1 MTDENTSTVIVN
13 IHGLLG
19 EQDGVQ
25 IEFEEE
31 LLVEEGEFVLDEVRY
46 QIIRIIIE
54 DVGDSLRQIVRSN
67 QKHLLPKNLTFR
79 LEYIMNQLY
88 LKYGLIHGDITFRNI
103 CFKNNQLYLIDF
115 DKAKE
120 IDIFSFDYN

>member
-31 LLVEEGEFVLDEVRY
+31 LLMEEGEFVLDEVRY
-46 QIIRIIIE
+46 EIVRIIND
-54 DVGDSLRQIVRSN
+54 DV
-67 QKHLLPKNLTFR
+67 
-79 LEYIMNQLY
+79 EYPLVY
-88 LKYGLIHGDITFRNI
+88 VVVLDILSQT
-103 CFKNNQLYLIDF
+103 
-115 DKAKE
+115 
-120 IDIFSFDYN
+120 

>member
-31 LLVEEGEFVLDEVRY
+31 LLVEEEEFVLDEVRY
-46 QIIRIIIE
+46 EIVRIINE
-54 DVGDSLRQIVRSN
+54 DV
-67 QKHLLPKNLTFR
+67 
-79 LEYIMNQLY
+79 EYPLVY
-88 LKYGLIHGDITFRNI
+88 VVVLDILSQT
-103 CFKNNQLYLIDF
+103 
-115 DKAKE
+115 
-120 IDIFSFDYN
+120 

>member
-1 MTDENTSTVIVN
+1 MTDENIPTIIVN

-46 QIIRIIIE
+46 QIVRIINE
-54 DVGDSLRQIVRSN
+54 DVEHPLVYVVV
-67 QKHLLPKNLTFR
+67 L
-79 LEYIMNQLY
+79 
-88 LKYGLIHGDITFRNI
+88 DILSQT
-103 CFKNNQLYLIDF
+103 
-115 DKAKE
+115 
-120 IDIFSFDYN
+120 

>member
-1 MTDENTSTVIVN
+1 MEMNDENSSTVIVN

-46 QIIRIIIE
+46 EIVRIINE
-54 DVGDSLRQIVRSN
+54 DV
-67 QKHLLPKNLTFR
+67 
-79 LEYIMNQLY
+79 EYPLVY
-88 LKYGLIHGDITFRNI
+88 VVVLDILSQT
-103 CFKNNQLYLIDF
+103 
-115 DKAKE
+115 
-120 IDIFSFDYN
+120 

>member
-1 MTDENTSTVIVN
+1 MEMTDENSSTVIVN

-46 QIIRIIIE
+46 QIVRIINE
-54 DVGDSLRQIVRSN
+54 DV
-67 QKHLLPKNLTFR
+67 
-79 LEYIMNQLY
+79 EYPLVY
-88 LKYGLIHGDITFRNI
+88 VVVLDILSQT
-103 CFKNNQLYLIDF
+103 
-115 DKAKE
+115 
-120 IDIFSFDYN
+120 

>member
-46 QIIRIIIE
+46 EIVRIVNE
-54 DVGDSLRQIVRSN
+54 DVEYPIVYVVV
-67 QKHLLPKNLTFR
+67 L
-79 LEYIMNQLY
+79 
-88 LKYGLIHGDITFRNI
+88 DILSQT
-103 CFKNNQLYLIDF
+103 
-115 DKAKE
+115 
-120 IDIFSFDYN
+120 

>member
-19 EQDGVQ
+19 EQDGFQ

-46 QIIRIIIE
+46 EIVRIINE
-54 DVGDSLRQIVRSN
+54 DV
-67 QKHLLPKNLTFR
+67 
-79 LEYIMNQLY
+79 EYPLVY
-88 LKYGLIHGDITFRNI
+88 VVVLDILSQT
-103 CFKNNQLYLIDF
+103 
-115 DKAKE
+115 
-120 IDIFSFDYN
+120 